1 MQDLATEFNIDQIN
15 AILPQ
20 TQCGQCG
27 YKGCKPYAEAITLGQ
42 ADINQCPPGG
52 DEGVLELAELL
63 GLKTKA
69 LNPEFG
75 IHKPKQLAFIVEE
88 DCIGCVKCIAACPVD
103 AILGA
108 AKLMHTVIAAECTG
122 CELCVAPCP
131 VDCIVMK
138 PLSIQPSPEQKAA
151 QKLTAMR
158 RYEARNRRK
167 ENEVLE
173 KAEKTRK
180 QKEALLKM
188 HSDSGADR
196 FSA

>member
-1 MQDLATEFNIDQIN
+1 MFSTDQIN

-20 TQCGQCG
+20 TQCGQCS
-27 YKGCKPYAEAITLGQ
+27 YKGCKPYAEAIALGN

-52 DEGVLELAELL
+52 DEGILELAKLL
-63 GLKTKA
+63 GIETKP

-75 IHKPKQLAFIVEE
+75 MHKPKQVAFIIEE

-122 CELCVAPCP
+122 CELCIAPCP
-131 VDCIVMK
+131 VDCIIMK
-138 PLSIQPSPEQKAA
+138 PLSTQSSPEQKTA
-151 QKLTAMR
+151 QKIAAKR
-158 RYEARNRRK
+158 RYEARNLRK
-167 ENEVLE
+167 ENEALE
-173 KAEKTRK
+173 KTERARK

-188 HSDSGADR
+188 CTDNGVDSS
-196 FSA
+196 SA

>member
-1 MQDLATEFNIDQIN
+1 MLLNIAAIDQIN

-27 YKGCKPYAEAITLGQ
+27 YKGCKPYAEAVALGQ

-52 DEGVLELAELL
+52 DEGIIELAKLL
-63 GLKTKA
+63 DLNIKS

-75 IHKPKQLAFIVEE
+75 IHKPKQVAVIVEE

-103 AILGA
+103 AILGV
-108 AKLMHTVIAAECTG
+108 AKMMHTVIAAECTG

-131 VDCIVMK
+131 VDCIVLK
-138 PLSIQPSPEQKAA
+138 PLAIQPSPEQKTT
-151 QKLTAMR
+151 QKLTAKY
-158 RYEARNRRK
+158 RYEARNYRK

-173 KAEKTRK
+173 KAEKARK
-180 QKEALLKM
+180 QRDALLKM
-188 HSDSGADR
+188 QSINNNANS
-196 FSA
+196 SSV